1 MTMAKYIDYDL
12 FKKDLEKRWDV
23 NDDSDFANKEVWH
36 ALEEA
41 PAADVVERKNGK
53 WIWDDEGYHCSE
65 CFYHAYGNTAEI
77 YSGQY
82 NYCPLCGS
90 RNGDF

>member
-1 MTMAKYIDYDL
+1 MTMDVYIKRRDVLSLAKKGYLVGNGNYQSVKNYI
-12 FKKDLEKRWDV
+12 
-23 NDDSDFANKEVWH
+23 NSIPTANV
-36 ALEEA
+36 L
-41 PAADVVERKNGK
+41 ERKNGK

-82 NYCPLCGS
+82 NYCPSCGS
-90 RNGDF
+90 RNGD